1 MARKKKVTGSGLLSS
16 VEEERSGNAITNSN
30 VSSDSN
36 SGRKQKTVS
45 GSDLLSAVE
54 QERQPSRKNEQPTS
68 VGTTSTSKKG
78 VISKTGKSF
87 GDNPT
92 AGGLASKQLGLTKR
106 SGRLGVL
113 ARQTAGGPA
122 SKNDLTYS
130 RTMQDYAREA
140 REYEQA
146 YQEYE
151 DYLSKYSDYY
161 SRESTQKRLDTAR
174 RQLQSANN
182 DSNTDTLRSA
192 INAETS
198 RLASLDAADEQERL
212 LGLDL
217 SKAKERLDA
226 KKRQQGEQ
234 LKRYVKEHGYAGNVS
249 YRDLDSALDDEVQ
262 QLQAEYDQ
270 AYNLQW
276 RRDQGNKYNALR
288 QNADYAGNTGYRPE
302 LARRDTAYATIN
314 GEQQRRQGNSG
325 KGITLIDNEDKY
337 GYLSDDERSTYN
349 YLYNT
354 QGYQAAEDYLDY
366 LSYDLNERRQSAK
379 YKATS
384 NFAGKNA
391 GTGII
396 SSALSVPAN
405 LASGIGAIDIGI
417 QRAANAESGLPVDF
431 NSAWQDPYYYTN
443 TVRSTI
449 SNNLD
454 TKYGTLSD
462 SIPVIGGQ
470 GLGFLY
476 QTGMSMADSAA
487 IAALSYSTGIP
498 EMAGT
503 SLLGGSAAV
512 SSMHDAHNKGLSDGQ
527 ALATGVMAGIA
538 ETLFEEVSLEKLLKP
553 ATLTGGTTATQVKN
567 LLKQTAAQAGVEAS
581 EEFFTTAA
589 NLMTDLLINGD
600 QSDILTTYQN
610 YLNQGMS
617 GAEAGARTFGD
628 ELSGALQD
636 ALAGAISGGVM
647 GGAKMGAAVVANN
660 LNNSDAATGRR
671 VVRSGTVQQVLD
683 MAQQLGTDASLYEQ
697 VSKQIQ
703 EADAAQ
709 AQQSEGATAQPK
721 YNVQTVGQLAN
732 AVQAQPQTE
741 AIQSRLAA
749 LGESEDTAELS
760 EAIYKKA
767 NARKMTRQQEQLLSG
782 SENGQQV
789 VYELTAAIRG
799 EQGSEWAS
807 DAVNASRAVSQ
818 YQRKA
823 TSETNSAIRDAVVNR
838 NVGLAAKSAGQV
850 SVADGEQAATVTGIK
865 RTSKE
870 NGGVSVIV
878 KDESGNVSTVS
889 LNDLTRLPASTSAL
903 IQQALHY
910 PGSAAN
916 VMFASYTD
924 GQTVGEYS
932 RAWAAGWEA
941 GINGLDVPTGYEGFS
956 KAVQMA
962 YETAQ
967 SMKQQEAARKDI
979 ATGRKANA
987 DQEERI
993 ARTSKRAKA
1002 VSAKAIKSG
1011 TVSYDGGTL
1020 TSNGVEYTLPA
1031 VQRHNMTDYQ
1041 KQAASAIERLVKAG
1055 VADSVVFFASD
1066 VNSGT
1071 PLPFNGAYLN
1081 NTLYIDL
1088 NAGKFT
1094 SDDTRQMVMQT
1105 FGHELTHTLESTD
1118 AYADLKRFV
1127 LEHIGEE
1134 KLVEIRQRLED
1145 TGLYSESDFEA
1156 ETVANAC
1163 AEVLFDS
1170 QAVRA
1175 MAKENRTLFERVRDF
1190 VRDLIQNIRDIY
1202 KQENSFRQESIL
1214 MRDVADQLAEFW
1226 DTALIEKVDTK
1237 NKASQESPS
1246 AEFSMRSPVEES
1258 HDLLAL
1264 HNLTEENLR
1273 DVLKLGGFPM
1283 PSIAVVKADQGHSK
1297 YGPISLV
1304 LPKASID
1311 PEADSRNHIYG
1322 ADAYTPTAP
1331 AVEYPVNYDRL
1342 VDIEQ
1347 TLNNLAEGI
1356 ANGIFSNSSLI
1367 RSLGIDDTSDMSAEQ
1382 LAERLAGK
1390 DTVRAAYLADQG
1402 KTLEPIISD
1411 KVWNKYGNDA
1421 LKTLIDQI
1429 GFQRLAEINANLDTG
1444 MQSEEAL
1451 GTDAEKIRSILR
1463 EYYRKSGEGMLQ
1475 RVAKRNGWSQDEI
1488 EEKRQDR
1495 INRSME
1501 NNVSPFTL
1509 EQFARDAWSLYQ
1521 DGGKTKGEIDRMA
1534 THDKLMDETDR
1545 KQVQDWLRG
1554 KLDGLMGEPGIYNG
1568 KERFTPSGNSRS
1580 FSQLH
1585 YAYTAENIVRAMTET
1600 QSQRG
1605 EKVFVPNSTG
1615 LMSTATPEYSSIS
1628 DVKQDSGRLQTVDDQ
1643 EYKELLDEIDD
1654 SIGDVI
1660 TKVRQQ
1666 NKPHSDNSF
1675 EENDIIGSILV
1686 SSAAG
1691 KHTPAAII
1699 RAFAKEG
1706 YTIDKDTARMVQALY
1721 HSAAQM
1727 PTGYFEAKPERV
1739 VQYDE
1744 ALAVV
1749 VPDNMD
1755 SGLMDQIEA
1764 AGMPV
1769 RAYAAGDEQSR
1780 LEAINSVEG
1789 AKFSARDS
1797 EGRDLS
1803 PEQQKYF
1810 SGSVIRDEDGNL
1822 LVMYHG
1828 RVSQFTVFD
1837 RAFSNPEGDMGAGF
1851 YFTNQIEDAENNY
1864 GSRDG
1869 ADLSQKIDLLAEQLY
1884 DNDEYDSYED
1894 AREAAAERYITAEP
1908 NTLQTYLNVTNP
1920 VVLGGVNETQFTYE
1934 ESYDEETDE
1943 YGEPEGLM
1951 ADFMQALQ
1959 DVVADGAF
1967 SEDTVDVTPLIDLA
1981 YEDPTAEE
1989 VIKKTKEEV
1998 ITYLEDEEGRLVS
2011 SEVIRLALEQM
2022 GFDGIIDHTVSYKW
2036 GTDSDRAQPMT
2047 GVDSDTFHC
2056 IVFNS
2061 NQIKLT
2067 DNQSP
2072 TTNPDIR
2079 FSVRDTDDG
2088 KKGALGRNYSYAELI
2103 SHEPVQVVQIQATQA
2118 TDRDAI
2124 VEAGLQNA
2132 LENSSKTDRN
2142 GAPMVYVKDLGKS
2155 VTVGRHALRHGLDR
2169 RIAKQADAVANIG
2182 TILKNSIVVNEAD
2195 PKKANMANSF
2205 ITIGV
2210 AELDNGNR
2218 LYVRCVINQST
2229 GHVEDVTSLYAAYA
2243 KTEAPASTQRM
2254 VKGKPYRM
2262 PSASTINVAELL
2274 EAVKNKFSDS
2284 LSDDVVKQMGVER
2297 KTSEITERLRY
2308 SARDSEGRELSDGQK
2323 KYFADSVVRD
2333 EDGNLLVMYH
2343 GTPKGGF
2350 TQFRNWSYMTAN
2362 RPYAERYA
2370 DHNSKNA
2377 AVYETYVNM
2386 TRPFDTRIPEIREI
2400 WENEFF
2406 DNYSRTPLQ
2415 DTGLPDWTDGYDL
2428 AEFIEENGY
2437 DYDGILLDEGADPGV
2452 NGEIV
2457 ERGISY
2463 VVRSSEQIKRTDNK
2477 NPTSD
2482 PDIRYSSR
2490 IYEQTDDE
2498 ILSDLDTA
2506 SLRTQAE
2513 REAYFRWERRRAQY
2527 QVWQAKVDELRQQYD
2542 AVTDK
2547 NSQEA
2552 KNLASRIEHFMP
2564 QIERAMQQAEE
2575 SRDKSRALQDVLF
2588 RARTDALVK
2597 DARGALGAS
2606 QQKALVALRNEATAL
2621 RRRLAEMQR
2630 QSTVTTAETAQANQA
2645 EIKRMAEQLTSGTS
2659 VSSKDVMYELSNLV
2673 TALMKSGTVGGE
2685 ALSWNE
2691 VYQLANNVADQI
2703 TSGYQLD
2710 FSQIDD
2716 RFDDIIGKTM
2726 TVPKSIRADL
2736 RALGLDVR
2744 AKNAG
2749 LQLKYTDDATS
2760 DLEDFVAHTPGV
2772 ADSSDSLPA
2781 QLDTIVSTIEGYRQT
2796 ALEQIDIAQETE
2808 ALAQAILD
2816 GAMDVAQQH
2825 TQADRELEK
2834 QQKAA
2839 ERAQERVD
2847 ATKQREQAKAAD
2859 RLERQKSR
2867 YEERLEAAKQK
2878 LADTKQ
2884 AMREAATARVQ
2895 EARKKQRARD
2905 MAERAQQNA
2914 DRRERAEASG
2924 LRGRIVRHA
2933 AALSRKLLQ
2942 PSDTQHIPE
2951 QLRTSVAAVLDAID
2965 LTSKK
2970 NIESDADLTK
2980 RTKAFLAAKEAYQAI
2995 LKENNGEIVF
3005 DPSLL
3010 DASGGLLDQLIKMR
3024 NVPIASMNSQQLT
3037 IVWNTLKAIENSIS
3051 TAGKTLSKAKYERI
3065 SDWAERYQA
3074 DTVGRKQKRSIT
3086 KRHYM
3091 IDMETP
3097 LTFFSHFGEAGDA
3110 TYRMLRNAQD
3120 RQQVMTDEITE
3131 AVQKVLGE
3139 KPAKTIADLQR
3150 DVKQFTTEAGETLVL
3165 SADQRMEIY
3174 LLSQREQ
3181 AKEHLLIGGIVQ
3193 PEVRDGRKTIRRGTK
3208 ATHLTAI
3215 DLSKIT
3221 GSLTEQQVKT
3231 AEAMR
3236 DIVTSKL
3243 SAWGNKASETA
3254 YGYKKFRERNYWPI
3268 RTAAE
3273 ETHSDIEQSGKM
3285 DNAQAVRNFGM
3296 TKSTVPHAN
3305 NGVDISGMSATFAR
3319 HAQQMITYA
3328 AWLCPME
3335 DVSRLYNWKYSF
3347 KAEDGTS
3354 QTADTLKGT
3363 LDRVGGSGAADYWQ
3377 NLMADIQS
3385 GIGSSMDSAMGSIP
3399 AKLLGNAKGAAV
3411 GANIRVVL
3419 QQPTAFF
3426 RALAVWNASDL
3437 MRGFSGGGFKSAA
3450 EHSPIAARKASGGF
3464 DISSGRQMSDTLYG
3478 TTSKLQKLNEALS
3491 WGAGK
3496 ADEITWGYLWNC
3508 AVNKVQREGKFTV
3521 GSDEFYAEASRQFTE
3536 MIDAT
3541 QVVDGVLQRSQIMRS
3556 SSAWNKMATSFMGE
3570 PTMSF
3575 NLMMRAVDH
3584 WAYETNSTKKRA
3596 AAKKIVRGGFALLFT
3611 AAVNGVVKSFV
3622 DAWRD
3627 DDKDKSY
3634 WQRFV
3639 AALSGVDGTE
3649 ENAFGKIFNIFF
3661 GGNILSDVNPLQQ
3674 LPYVKDIISILQG
3687 YAVGR
3692 MDMDAVSDLV
3702 SCAQNLLSALNG
3714 DNKRTVAY
3722 TMEQFASQLG
3732 KLAGVSAGNIGRDAW
3747 GIIRS
3752 IVLEKQDYWA
3762 EYQMEQA
3769 IYSLSYDGNK
3779 NQYMNILQRAY
3790 LNDYDTFEEIST
3802 DMIDRGIY
3810 TEEDIN
3816 NVLWN
3821 WLKGSVEAS
3830 DDLDSYNELVQQ
3842 FIETGVVEQETA
3854 ENYIT
3859 KYRLLLENPNF
3870 SGEISTSQAEKFEV
3884 QVKPSGISLDTYY
3897 EFIQF
3902 YATAESDKDSN
3913 GDTID
3918 GRSKKDKVMA
3928 YINSQSLSKSQKDAL
3943 FLCYYKESK
3952 LDDTPWH

>member
-1 MARKKKVTGSGLLSS
+1 MARKRKVTGSSLLSS
-16 VEEERSGNAITNSN
+16 VEEERSGSTIANPN
-30 VSSDSN
+30 VSSNSDS
-36 SGRKQKTVS
+36 SRPDRKKKTVT

-54 QERQPSRKNEQPTS
+54 QERQTSGKSTQPVS
-68 VGTTSTSKKG
+68 VGTTSKSKKG

-87 GDNPT
+87 GDTPT

-106 SGRLGVL
+106 SGRLSVL
-113 ARQTAGGPA
+113 KQQTDGGPT
-122 SKNDLTYS
+122 SKNDLNYS
-130 RTMQDYAREA
+130 RTMQDYARES
-140 REYEQA
+140 RDYEQA

-151 DYLSKYSDYY
+151 DYLSKYTDLFTGKGAQKLLDDAEQELSDQYQRSSVQNAV
-161 SRESTQKRLDTAR
+161 SRYGQYIPEQYQKQVRDYAAGASKD
-174 RQLQSANN
+174 RQSELLGTIDQAS
-182 DSNTDTLRSA
+182 
-192 INAETS
+192 S
-198 RLASLDAADEQERL
+198 RISSLDSAAERERL
-212 LGLDL
+212 LGLNLDL
-217 SKAKERLDA
+217 LKERITV
-226 KKRQQGEQ
+226 KKRQQTEQ
-234 LKRYVKEHGYAGNVS
+234 LRRYTKEHGYAGNITFDELDA
-249 YRDLDSALDDEVQ
+249 DLNAEIK
-262 QLQAEYDQ
+262 QLQAEYDK

-276 RRDQGNKYNALR
+276 RRDQSSKYNALS
-288 QNADYAGNTGYRPE
+288 QNADYADNTGYRPE
-302 LARRDTAYATIN
+302 LARRDTAYAAIN
-314 GEQQRRQGNSG
+314 GDQQHRQGNSG

-337 GYLSDDERSTYN
+337 DYLSEDERSTYN

-384 NFAGKNA
+384 DFAGKNV
-391 GTGII
+391 GSGII

-417 QRAANAESGLPVDF
+417 QRAANAESGRPVDF

-476 QTGMSMADSAA
+476 QTGMSVADSAA
-487 IAALSYSTGIP
+487 IAGLTMATGIP
-498 EMAGT
+498 EVAGT

-553 ATLTGGTTATQVKN
+553 AALTGGTTATQVKN

-600 QSDILTTYQN
+600 QSDIQTTYQS
-610 YLNQGMS
+610 YLNQGMT

-636 ALAGAISGGVM
+636 ALAGAISGGIM
-647 GGAKMGAAVVANN
+647 GGAKMGSAMIANN
-660 LNNSDAATGRR
+660 LSNSDAATGRR

-683 MAQQLGTDASLYEQ
+683 LAQQLGTDASLYEQ

-703 EADAAQ
+703 EADTAQ
-709 AQQSEGATAQPK
+709 AQQPEGSTAQPK
-721 YNVQTVGQLAN
+721 YNTQAIGELAN

-741 AIQSRLAA
+741 AIQSRLTA
-749 LGESEDTAELS
+749 LGESEDTAELAD
-760 EAIYKKA
+760 AIYKKA

-782 SENGQQV
+782 SEIGQQV
-789 VYELTAAIRG
+789 ADELTAAIRG
-799 EQGSEWAS
+799 EQGSGWAN
-807 DAVNASRAVSQ
+807 DAISVSRAVSQ

-823 TSETNSAIRDAVVNR
+823 SSEADSAIRDAVVNR

-850 SVADGEQAATVTGIK
+850 FVENREQAATITGIR
-865 RTSKE
+865 RTYKDD
-870 NGGVSVIV
+870 GGVSVIV
-878 KDESGNVSTVS
+878 KDENGSVSTVS

-910 PGSAAN
+910 PGNAAN

-924 GQTVGEYS
+924 GQTVGDYS
-932 RAWAAGWEA
+932 RAWAAGWDA
-941 GINGLDVPTGYEGFS
+941 GINGADIPSTGYEGFS

-967 SMKQQEAARKDI
+967 SMKQQETARKDI
-979 ATGRKANA
+979 TTGRKENA
-987 DQEERI
+987 DQEERVG
-993 ARTSKRAKA
+993 RTSKRAKA
-1002 VSAKAIKSG
+1002 VSTKTIKSG

-1020 TSNGVEYTLPA
+1020 NSNGVEYTLPA

-1041 KQAASAIERLVKAG
+1041 KEAATAIEQLVKAG

-1066 VNSGT
+1066 VNGGT

-1127 LEHIGEE
+1127 LDHIGEE
-1134 KLVEIRQRLED
+1134 KLAEIRQRLED

-1190 VRDLIQNIRDIY
+1190 VRDLIQKIRNIY

-1214 MRDVADQLAEFW
+1214 MRDVADQLAELW
-1226 DTALIEKVDTK
+1226 DAALIERVDK
-1237 NKASQESPS
+1237 KSEASQESPS
-1246 AEFSMRSPVEES
+1246 AEFSMRSPVEETN
-1258 HDLLAL
+1258 DLLAL

-1304 LPKASID
+1304 LPKSSID

-1331 AVEYPVNYDRL
+1331 AVEYPVNYGRL
-1342 VDIEQ
+1342 LDVER
-1347 TLNNLAEGI
+1347 TLNNLAGGV

-1367 RSLGIDDTSDMSAEQ
+1367 RSLGIDDTSNMSADQ

-1402 KTLEPIISD
+1402 KTLEPIMSD

-1429 GFQRLAEINANLDTG
+1429 GFQRLAEINANLDIG

-1509 EQFARDAWSLYQ
+1509 EQFARDAWSFYQ

-1534 THDKLMDETDR
+1534 THDMLMDETDR

-1686 SSAAG
+1686 SSATG

-1699 RAFAKEG
+1699 RAFSKEG
-1706 YTIDKDTARMVQALY
+1706 YTIDKDTARMIQALY

-1739 VQYDE
+1739 VQYNE

-1755 SGLMDQIEA
+1755 SELMEQVTA

-1769 RAYAAGDEQSR
+1769 RTYAAGDEQSR
-1780 LEAINSVEG
+1780 LDTINSVEG
-1789 AKFSARDS
+1789 AKFSVREEFDS
-1797 EGRDLS
+1797 ELREWIDSTDAGDRMTSHGYFRVGTTSDALKSIGMKDGNIIWRKSKIGYIMEEHPEMTVDVLAQVPEIIEKPIVVLKSKTRSDSIVIFGNLAAANGNSVMAAIDLTPKANGRMEAD
-1803 PEQQKYF
+1803 F
-1810 SGSVIRDEDGNL
+1810 SLISSAYSRADGNL
-1822 LVMYHG
+1822 K
-1828 RVSQFTVFD
+1828 
-1837 RAFSNPEGDMGAGF
+1837 N
-1851 YFTNQIEDAENNY
+1851 
-1864 GSRDG
+1864 
-1869 ADLSQKIDLLAEQLY
+1869 LL
-1884 DNDEYDSYED
+1884 
-1894 AREAAAERYITAEP
+1894 
-1908 NTLQTYLNVTNP
+1908 
-1920 VVLGGVNETQFTYE
+1920 
-1934 ESYDEETDE
+1934 
-1943 YGEPEGLM
+1943 
-1951 ADFMQALQ
+1951 
-1959 DVVADGAF
+1959 
-1967 SEDTVDVTPLIDLA
+1967 
-1981 YEDPTAEE
+1981 
-1989 VIKKTKEEV
+1989 
-1998 ITYLEDEEGRLVS
+1998 
-2011 SEVIRLALEQM
+2011 
-2022 GFDGIIDHTVSYKW
+2022 
-2036 GTDSDRAQPMT
+2036 
-2047 GVDSDTFHC
+2047 
-2056 IVFNS
+2056 
-2061 NQIKLT
+2061 
-2067 DNQSP
+2067 
-2072 TTNPDIR
+2072 
-2079 FSVRDTDDG
+2079 
-2088 KKGALGRNYSYAELI
+2088 
-2103 SHEPVQVVQIQATQA
+2103 
-2118 TDRDAI
+2118 
-2124 VEAGLQNA
+2124 
-2132 LENSSKTDRN
+2132 
-2142 GAPMVYVKDLGKS
+2142 
-2155 VTVGRHALRHGLDR
+2155 
-2169 RIAKQADAVANIG
+2169 
-2182 TILKNSIVVNEAD
+2182 
-2195 PKKANMANSF
+2195 
-2205 ITIGV
+2205 
-2210 AELDNGNR
+2210 
-2218 LYVRCVINQST
+2218 
-2229 GHVEDVTSLYAAYA
+2229 
-2243 KTEAPASTQRM
+2243 
-2254 VKGKPYRM
+2254 
-2262 PSASTINVAELL
+2262 
-2274 EAVKNKFSDS
+2274 
-2284 LSDDVVKQMGVER
+2284 
-2297 KTSEITERLRY
+2297 KTSEYLYLDKNRAASWLMQLRVQFPSGQPAMGSIGRITYENGSVKIDGKRFFDEKTKAEY
-2308 SARDSEGRELSDGQK
+2308 SARDSEGRELSDGQQ

-2350 TQFRNWSYMTAN
+2350 TQFRDWSYMTAN
-2362 RPYAERYA
+2362 RPYAKRYA

-2400 WENEFF
+2400 WENEFYG
-2406 DNYSRTPLQ
+2406 NYSRTPLQ

-2428 AEFIEENGY
+2428 AEFIEDNGY
-2437 DYDGILLDEGADPGV
+2437 DYDGILLDEGADLGT
-2452 NGEIV
+2452 NGEVV

-2463 VVRSSEQIKRTDNK
+2463 VVRASEQIKRTDNL

-2482 PDIRYSSR
+2482 PDIRYSAR
-2490 IYEQTDDE
+2490 VYEQTDDE
-2498 ILSDLDTA
+2498 ILSDLDTS

-2527 QVWQAKVDELRQQYD
+2527 QAWQAKVDELQQQYD
-2542 AVTDK
+2542 AMKDK

-2588 RARTDALVK
+2588 RTRTDALVK

-2606 QQKALVALRNEATAL
+2606 QQKALVELRNEAAAL
-2621 RRRLAEMQR
+2621 RRRLTEIQR

-2645 EIKRMAEQLTSGTS
+2645 DIKRMAEQLTAGTS
-2659 VSSKDVMYELSNLV
+2659 TSSKDIMYELSNLV

-2685 ALSWNE
+2685 TLSWNE

-2716 RFDDIIGKTM
+2716 CFDDIIGKTM

-2760 DLEDFVAHTPGV
+2760 DLEDFVAQTPGV

-2808 ALAQAILD
+2808 ALAQTILD

-2834 QQKAA
+2834 QQKAT
-2839 ERAQERVD
+2839 ERARERVD
-2847 ATKQREQAKAAD
+2847 TTKQREQAKAAN

-2867 YEERLEAAKQK
+2867 YEERLETAKQK

-2924 LRGRIVRHA
+2924 LRGKIVRHA

-2942 PSDTQHIPE
+2942 PSDAQHIPE

-2995 LKENNGEIVF
+2995 LTENNGEIVF

-3010 DASGGLLDQLIKMR
+3010 DTSGGLLDQLIEMR
-3024 NVPIASMNSQQLT
+3024 NVPVASMNSQQLT
-3037 IVWNTLKAIENSIS
+3037 VVWNTLKAIENSIS

-3074 DTVGRKQKRSIT
+3074 DTSSRKQKRSIT

-3120 RQQVMTDEITE
+3120 QQQVMTDEITE
-3131 AVQKVLGE
+3131 AVQKVLGK

-3150 DVKQFTTEAGETLVL
+3150 DVKQFATEAGESLTL

-3193 PEVRDGRKTIRRGTK
+3193 PEVRSGRKTIRRGTK
-3208 ATHLTAI
+3208 TTHLTAV
-3215 DLSKIT
+3215 DLAKIT
-3221 GSLTEQQVKT
+3221 SSLTEQQVKI

-3254 YGYKKFRERNYWPI
+3254 YGYKKFREQNYWPI
-3268 RTAAE
+3268 RTANE
-3273 ETHSDIEQSGKM
+3273 ETHSDIEQAGKNG
-3285 DNAQAVRNFGM
+3285 NAQSVRNYGM

-3328 AWLCPME
+3328 VWLCPME
-3335 DVSRLYNWKYSF
+3335 DVSRLYNWKYYTEISTGS
-3347 KAEDGTS
+3347 KEVADAGEAIK
-3354 QTADTLKGT
+3354 ADTAGAKEPTKKTVTDTMKGV

-3385 GIGSSMDSAMGSIP
+3385 GINGENDSVMGSIP

-3426 RALAVWNASDL
+3426 RALAVWSVPDL
-3437 MRGFSGGGFKSAA
+3437 MRGFSGGGFKAAA

-3464 DISSGRQMSDTLYG
+3464 DISSSKQMSDTLYG
-3478 TTSKLQKLNEALS
+3478 TTSKLKKLNEALS

-3508 AVNKVQREGKFTV
+3508 AVNKVQREGKFAV

-3556 SSAWNKMATSFMGE
+3556 SSSWNKMATSFMGE

-3584 WAYETNSTKKRA
+3584 WAYETDSTKKRA

-3611 AAVNGVVKSFV
+3611 AAVNGVIKSFV

-3649 ENAFGKIFNIFF
+3649 ENAFGKIFSIFF
-3661 GGNILSDVNPLQQ
+3661 GGNILGDVNPLQQ

-3687 YAVGR
+3687 YDVGR

-3722 TMEQFASQLG
+3722 TMEQLASQLG
-3732 KLAGVSAGNIGRDAW
+3732 KLAGVSAGNIGRDVW

-3769 IYSLSYDGNK
+3769 IYSLSYDGNR
-3779 NQYMNILQRAY
+3779 NQFFNILFRAY
-3790 LNDYDTFEEIST
+3790 LNDFDAYSRIEQDMLDSGVFTSKDIRDKMTEYIGEAIADAPKNETLIEKANEGMQDRTLDGEKLPGAILSPVFSDKKDGLDAYGVFQDDTAAYEALVKEYIETGLVS
-3802 DMIDRGIY
+3802 D
-3810 TEEDIN
+3810 EDVN
-3816 NVLWN
+3816 KKLWN
-3821 WLKGSVEAS
+3821 KLS
-3830 DDLDSYNELVQQ
+3830 DDLE
-3842 FIETGVVEQETA
+3842 E
-3854 ENYIT
+3854 
-3859 KYRLLLENPNF
+3859 KYKVGAVSDDEVTEAFKKYKTDDDEKADAYLAKYKVLLDNPDF
-3870 SGEISTSQAEKFEV
+3870 DKDISTTQAAAYTENVEKA
-3884 QVKPSGISLDTYY
+3884 GISLDAYY
-3897 EFIQF
+3897 EFVQF
-3902 YATAESDKDSN
+3902 YSSTKSDKDSS
-3913 GDTID
+3913 GDTIE

-3928 YINSQSLSKSQKDAL
+3928 YINSQSLSGSQKDAL

>member
-1 MARKKKVTGSGLLSS
+1 MSKSLKKRRAEAQGNYKESLYGKSVGSTIEQSDEDRAEEASSLEKRRAAAQANYNQYREIYESGAVTREKA
-16 VEEERSGNAITNSN
+16 VEA
-30 VSSDSN
+30 
-36 SGRKQKTVS
+36 GRK
-45 GSDLLSAVE
+45 
-54 QERQPSRKNEQPTS
+54 RQAQW
-68 VGTTSTSKKG
+68 VQDYSTSKADDQTARFRFKQKG
-78 VISKTGKSF
+78 AAKTSSDTPNYG
-87 GDNPT
+87 T
-92 AGGLASKQLGLTKR
+92 LMSKQLGLTKR
-106 SGRLGVL
+106 GGNLTRLQKQG
-113 ARQTAGGPA
+113 
-122 SKNDLTYS
+122 NLTDYAKEAE
-130 RTMQDYAREA
+130 RYQQDYSD
-140 REYEQA
+140 
-146 YQEYE
+146 YE
-151 DYLSKYSDYY
+151 DYLSKYTDLFTGKGAQKLLDDAEQELSDQYQRSSVQNAV
-161 SRESTQKRLDTAR
+161 SRYGQYIPEQYQKQVRDYAAGASKDRQSELLGTIDQASSRISFLD
-174 RQLQSANN
+174 SA
-182 DSNTDTLRSA
+182 
-192 INAETS
+192 AE
-198 RLASLDAADEQERL
+198 RERL
-212 LGLDL
+212 LGLNLDL
-217 SKAKERLDA
+217 LKERITV
-226 KKRQQGEQ
+226 KKRQQTEQ
-234 LKRYVKEHGYAGNVS
+234 LRRYTKEHGYAGNITFDKLDA
-249 YRDLDSALDDEVQ
+249 DLNAEIE
-262 QLQAEYDQ
+262 QLQAEYDK

-276 RRDQGNKYNALR
+276 RRDQSSKYNALS
-288 QNADYAGNTGYRPE
+288 QNADYADNTGYRPE
-302 LARRDTAYATIN
+302 LARRDTAYAAIN
-314 GEQQRRQGNSG
+314 GDQQHRQGNSG

-337 GYLSDDERSTYN
+337 DYLSEDERSTYN

-366 LSYDLNERRQSAK
+366 LSYDLNERRQRAK

-384 NFAGKNA
+384 DFAGKNVGA
-391 GTGII
+391 GII

-417 QRAANAESGLPVDF
+417 QRAANAESGRPVDF

-487 IAALSYSTGIP
+487 IAGLTMATGIP
-498 EMAGT
+498 EVAGT

-553 ATLTGGTTATQVKN
+553 AALTGGTTATQVKN

-600 QSDILTTYQN
+600 QSDIQTTYQS
-610 YLNQGMS
+610 YLNQGMT

-636 ALAGAISGGVM
+636 ALAGAISGGIM
-647 GGAKMGAAVVANN
+647 GGAKMGSAMIANN
-660 LNNSDAATGRR
+660 LSNSDAATGRR
-671 VVRSGTVQQVLD
+671 VVRSGTVRQVLD
-683 MAQQLGTDASLYEQ
+683 LAQQLGTDASLYEQ

-703 EADAAQ
+703 EADTAQ
-709 AQQSEGATAQPK
+709 TQQPEGSTAQPK
-721 YNVQTVGQLAN
+721 YNTQAIGELAN

-741 AIQSRLAA
+741 AIQGRLAA
-749 LGESEDTAELS
+749 LGESEDTAELAD
-760 EAIYKKA
+760 AIYKKA
-767 NARKMTRQQEQLLSG
+767 NARKMPRHQEQLLSG
-782 SENGQQV
+782 SEIGLQV
-789 VYELTAAIRG
+789 TDELTAAIRG
-799 EQGSEWAS
+799 EQGSEWAN
-807 DAVNASRAVSQ
+807 DAISASRAVSQ

-823 TSETNSAIRDAVVNR
+823 SSEADSAIRDAAVNR
-838 NVGLAAKSAGQV
+838 NVGLIAKSAGQV
-850 SVADGEQAATVTGIK
+850 SAENREQAATITGIR

-870 NGGVSVIV
+870 DGGVAVIV
-878 KDESGNVSTVS
+878 KDENGSVSTVP

-941 GINGLDVPTGYEGFS
+941 GIDGLGVPTGYEGFS

-967 SMKQQEAARKDI
+967 SMKQQEAARRDI
-979 ATGRKANA
+979 TTGRKTNE
-987 DQEERI
+987 DQEERV
-993 ARTSKRAKA
+993 ARTAKRAKA
-1002 VSAKAIKSG
+1002 ISAKAIKSG

-1041 KQAASAIERLVKAG
+1041 KQAASAIEHLVKAG

-1071 PLPFNGAYLN
+1071 SLPFNGAYLN

-1127 LEHIGEE
+1127 LDHIGEE
-1134 KLVEIRQRLED
+1134 KLAEIRKRLED

-1190 VRDLIQNIRDIY
+1190 VRDLIQKIRNIY

-1214 MRDVADQLAEFW
+1214 MRDVADQLAELW
-1226 DTALIEKVDTK
+1226 DAALIERVDK
-1237 NKASQESPS
+1237 KSEASQESPS
-1246 AEFSMRSPVEES
+1246 AEFSMRSPVEETN
-1258 HDLLAL
+1258 DLLAL

-1304 LPKASID
+1304 LPRASID
-1311 PEADSRNHIYG
+1311 PETDARNHIFG

-1331 AVEYPVNYDRL
+1331 EVEYPVNYDRL
-1342 VDIEQ
+1342 LEVER
-1347 TLNNLAEGI
+1347 TLNNLSKNV
-1356 ANGIFSNSSLI
+1356 ANGIFANSSLI
-1367 RSLGIDDTSDMSAEQ
+1367 RSLGIDDSSSMSVDQ
-1382 LAERLAGK
+1382 LAEKLAGR
-1390 DTVRAAYLADQG
+1390 DTVQAAYLADHG
-1402 KTLEPIISD
+1402 KTVAPVLSD
-1411 KVWNKYGNDA
+1411 KVWNKYGND
-1421 LKTLIDQI
+1421 LLQTLVDQI
-1429 GFQRLAEINANLDTG
+1429 GEQRLAEINANFALG
-1444 MQSEEAL
+1444 MQASESL
-1451 GTDAEKIRSILR
+1451 GPDAETIRDQLR
-1463 EYYRKSGEGMLQ
+1463 EYYRKAGEASLQ

-1488 EEKRQDR
+1488 EAKRQSRIDR
-1495 INRSME
+1495 NME
-1501 NNVSPFTL
+1501 NNVSMFTL
-1509 EQFARDAWSLYQ
+1509 EQIARDAWDMYL
-1521 DGGKTKGEIDRMA
+1521 DKGKTKGEVDRMA
-1534 THDKLMDETDR
+1534 TLDALRE
-1545 KQVQDWLRG
+1545 QVNHSDVKEWLQG
-1554 KLDGLMGEPGIYNG
+1554 KLSGLLGEPGIYNG

-1686 SSAAG
+1686 SSATG
-1691 KHTPAAII
+1691 KHTPTAII
-1699 RAFAKEG
+1699 RAFSREG
-1706 YTIDKDTARMVQALY
+1706 YTIDKDTARMIQALY

-1749 VPDNMD
+1749 VPDSMD
-1755 SGLMDQIEA
+1755 SGLMEQVTA
-1764 AGMPV
+1764 AGIPV
-1769 RAYAAGDEQSR
+1769 RTYAAGDEQSR
-1780 LEAINSVEG
+1780 LDVINSVEG
-1789 AKFSARDS
+1789 AKFSYREDAVHKDEIETGIRIAAQMEAVASVSAYTGSLKASDVVKAVGDFFDS
-1797 EGRDLS
+1797 VGGMIENPQLGDVTLSRRGIKSDLAHGTGRNKVASFFAIPVILEKGHVVDYQINWKNRNYDTAVVAA
-1803 PEQQKYF
+1803 PIQI
-1810 SGSVIRDEDGNL
+1810 GSVEYMAGVILRRDGN
-1822 LVMYHG
+1822 
-1828 RVSQFTVFD
+1828 
-1837 RAFSNPEGDMGAGF
+1837 
-1851 YFTNQIEDAENNY
+1851 
-1864 GSRDG
+1864 
-1869 ADLSQKIDLLAEQLY
+1869 
-1884 DNDEYDSYED
+1884 
-1894 AREAAAERYITAEP
+1894 
-1908 NTLQTYLNVTNP
+1908 
-1920 VVLGGVNETQFTYE
+1920 
-1934 ESYDEETDE
+1934 
-1943 YGEPEGLM
+1943 
-1951 ADFMQALQ
+1951 
-1959 DVVADGAF
+1959 
-1967 SEDTVDVTPLIDLA
+1967 
-1981 YEDPTAEE
+1981 
-1989 VIKKTKEEV
+1989 
-1998 ITYLEDEEGRLVS
+1998 
-2011 SEVIRLALEQM
+2011 
-2022 GFDGIIDHTVSYKW
+2022 
-2036 GTDSDRAQPMT
+2036 
-2047 GVDSDTFHC
+2047 
-2056 IVFNS
+2056 
-2061 NQIKLT
+2061 
-2067 DNQSP
+2067 
-2072 TTNPDIR
+2072 
-2079 FSVRDTDDG
+2079 
-2088 KKGALGRNYSYAELI
+2088 
-2103 SHEPVQVVQIQATQA
+2103 
-2118 TDRDAI
+2118 
-2124 VEAGLQNA
+2124 
-2132 LENSSKTDRN
+2132 
-2142 GAPMVYVKDLGKS
+2142 
-2155 VTVGRHALRHGLDR
+2155 
-2169 RIAKQADAVANIG
+2169 
-2182 TILKNSIVVNEAD
+2182 
-2195 PKKANMANSF
+2195 
-2205 ITIGV
+2205 
-2210 AELDNGNR
+2210 
-2218 LYVRCVINQST
+2218 
-2229 GHVEDVTSLYAAYA
+2229 
-2243 KTEAPASTQRM
+2243 
-2254 VKGKPYRM
+2254 
-2262 PSASTINVAELL
+2262 
-2274 EAVKNKFSDS
+2274 KNKFYVHE
-2284 LSDDVVKQMGVER
+2284 VVTVEQ
-2297 KTSEITERLRY
+2297 
-2308 SARDSEGRELSDGQK
+2308 EG
-2323 KYFADSVVRD
+2323 A
-2333 EDGNLLVMYH
+2333 
-2343 GTPKGGF
+2343 TPF
-2350 TQFRNWSYMTAN
+2350 NQ
-2362 RPYAERYA
+2362 
-2370 DHNSKNA
+2370 
-2377 AVYETYVNM
+2377 
-2386 TRPFDTRIPEIREI
+2386 
-2400 WENEFF
+2400 
-2406 DNYSRTPLQ
+2406 
-2415 DTGLPDWTDGYDL
+2415 GLPTFRPEGNPSGDTPSV
-2428 AEFIEENGY
+2428 NR
-2437 DYDGILLDEGADPGV
+2437 ILHRVLEV
-2452 NGEIV
+2452 K
-2457 ERGISY
+2457 
-2463 VVRSSEQIKRTDNK
+2463 EQIKRTDNQ

-2482 PDIRYSSR
+2482 PDIRYSAR
-2490 IYEQTDDE
+2490 VYEQTDDE
-2498 ILSDLDTA
+2498 ILSDLDTS

-2527 QVWQAKVDELRQQYD
+2527 QAWQAKVDELQQQYD
-2542 AVTDK
+2542 AVKDK

-2588 RARTDALVK
+2588 RTRTDALVK

-2606 QQKALVALRNEATAL
+2606 QQKALVELRNEATSL

-2645 EIKRMAEQLTSGTS
+2645 EIKRMAEQLTAGTS
-2659 VSSKDVMYELSNLV
+2659 TSSKDIMYDLSNLV

-2685 ALSWNE
+2685 TLSWNE

-2716 RFDDIIGKTM
+2716 RFDGIIGKTM

-2744 AKNAG
+2744 AKSAG
-2749 LQLKYTDDATS
+2749 LRLKYTDDATS
-2760 DLEDFVAHTPGV
+2760 DLEDFVAQTPGV
-2772 ADSSDSLPA
+2772 ADSTDSLPA
-2781 QLDTIVSTIEGYRQT
+2781 QLDTIVSTIEGYQHT
-2796 ALEQIDIAQETE
+2796 ALEQIDVAQETE

-2825 TQADRELEK
+2825 TQADRELET
-2834 QQKAA
+2834 QQKTA
-2839 ERAQERVD
+2839 ERARKRVE
-2847 ATKQREQAKAAD
+2847 ATRQREQERAAD

-2867 YEERLEAAKQK
+2867 YEERLEDAKQK
-2878 LADTKQ
+2878 LTETKN
-2884 AMREAATARVQ
+2884 AMRESATARVQ

-2924 LRGRIVRHA
+2924 LRGKIVRHA
-2933 AALSRKLLQ
+2933 AALSHKLLQ

-2970 NIESDADLTK
+2970 NIESDADLTQ

-3010 DASGGLLDQLIKMR
+3010 DESGGLLDQLVKMR
-3024 NVPIASMNSQQLT
+3024 NVPVASMNSQQLT
-3037 IVWNTLKAIENSIS
+3037 VVWNTLKAIENSIS

-3074 DTVGRKQKRSIT
+3074 DTSSRKQKRSIT

-3120 RQQVMTDEITE
+3120 QQQVMTDEITE
-3131 AVQKVLGE
+3131 AVQKVLGK

-3150 DVKQFTTEAGETLVL
+3150 DVKQFATEAGESLTL

-3193 PEVRDGRKTIRRGTK
+3193 PEVRAGRKTIRRGTK
-3208 ATHLTAI
+3208 TTHLTAV
-3215 DLSKIT
+3215 DLAKIT
-3221 GSLTEQQVKT
+3221 SSLTEQQVKI

-3273 ETHSDIEQSGKM
+3273 ETRSDIEQSGKM

-3305 NGVDISGMSATFAR
+3305 NGVDITGMSATFAR

-3328 AWLCPME
+3328 SWLCPME

-3464 DISSGRQMSDTLYG
+3464 DISSSKQMSDTLYG
-3478 TTSKLQKLNEALS
+3478 TTSKLEKLNEALS

-3521 GSDEFYAEASRQFTE
+3521 ESDEFYAEASRQFTE

-3584 WAYETNSTKKRA
+3584 WAYETDFTRKRA

-3611 AAVNGVVKSFV
+3611 AAVNGVIKSFV

-3649 ENAFGKIFNIFF
+3649 ENAFGKIFSIFF
-3661 GGNILSDVNPLQQ
+3661 GGNILGDVNPLQQ

-3687 YAVGR
+3687 YDVGR

-3722 TMEQFASQLG
+3722 TMEQLASQLG
-3732 KLAGVSAGNIGRDAW
+3732 KLAGVSAGNIGRDVW

-3769 IYSLSYDGNK
+3769 IYSLSYDGNR
-3779 NQYMNILQRAY
+3779 NQFFNILFRAY
-3790 LNDYDTFEEIST
+3790 LNDFDAYSRIEQDMLDSGVFTSKDIRDKMTEYIGEAIADAPKDETLIEKANEGMQDRTLDGEKLPGAILSPVFSDKKGGLDAYGVFQDDTAAYEALVKEYIETGLVS
-3802 DMIDRGIY
+3802 
-3810 TEEDIN
+3810 EEDVN
-3816 NVLWN
+3816 KKLWN
-3821 WLKGSVEAS
+3821 KLS
-3830 DDLDSYNELVQQ
+3830 DDLE
-3842 FIETGVVEQETA
+3842 E
-3854 ENYIT
+3854 
-3859 KYRLLLENPNF
+3859 KYKVGAVSDDEVTEAFKKYKTDDDEKADAYVAKYKVLLDNPDF
-3870 SGEISTSQAEKFEV
+3870 DKDISTTQAAAYTENVEKA
-3884 QVKPSGISLDTYY
+3884 GISLDAYY
-3897 EFIQF
+3897 EFVQF
-3902 YATAESDKDSN
+3902 YSSSKSDKDSS
-3913 GDTID
+3913 GDTIE

-3928 YINSQSLSKSQKDAL
+3928 WINSQSLSSSQKDTL
-3943 FLCYYKESK
+3943 YLVYYKEST
-3952 LDDTPWH
+3952 LSDAPWH

>member
-1 MARKKKVTGSGLLSS
+1 MARKRKITGSSLLSS
-16 VEEERSGNAITNSN
+16 VEEERSGSTIANPN
-30 VSSDSN
+30 VSSNSD
-36 SGRKQKTVS
+36 SGRPDRKKNTVT

-54 QERQPSRKNEQPTS
+54 QERQTSGKSTQPVS
-68 VGTTSTSKKG
+68 VGTTSKSKKG

-87 GDNPT
+87 GDTPT

-106 SGRLGVL
+106 SGRLSVL
-113 ARQTAGGPA
+113 KQQTDGGPT
-122 SKNDLTYS
+122 SKNDLNYS
-130 RTMQDYAREA
+130 RTMQDYARES
-140 REYEQA
+140 RDYEQA

-161 SRESTQKRLDTAR
+161 SRDSTQKRLDTAKK
-174 RQLQSANN
+174 QLQSAK
-182 DSNTDTLRSA
+182 TDRDADALRGTIST
-192 INAETS
+192 ETS
-198 RLASLDAADEQERL
+198 RLASLNAADEQERL

-217 SKAKERLDA
+217 SRAKERLDA

-249 YRDLDSALDDEVQ
+249 YRDLDAALDDEVQ
-262 QLQAEYDQ
+262 QLQAEYDK

-276 RRDQGNKYNALR
+276 RRDQSSKYNALS
-288 QNADYAGNTGYRPE
+288 QNADYADNTGYRPE
-302 LARRDTAYATIN
+302 LARRDTAYAAIN
-314 GEQQRRQGNSG
+314 GDQQHRQGNSG

-337 GYLSDDERSTYN
+337 DYLSEDERSTYN

-384 NFAGKNA
+384 DFAGKNA

-417 QRAANAESGLPVDF
+417 QRAANAESGRPVDF

-487 IAALSYSTGIP
+487 IAGLTMATGIP
-498 EMAGT
+498 EVAGT

-553 ATLTGGTTATQVKN
+553 AALTGGTTATQVKN

-600 QSDILTTYQN
+600 QSDIQTTYQS
-610 YLNQGMS
+610 YLNQGMT

-636 ALAGAISGGVM
+636 ALAGAISGGIM
-647 GGAKMGAAVVANN
+647 GGAKMGSAMIANN
-660 LNNSDAATGRR
+660 LSNSDAATGRR

-683 MAQQLGTDASLYEQ
+683 LAQQLGTDASLYEQ

-703 EADAAQ
+703 EADTAQ
-709 AQQSEGATAQPK
+709 AQQPEGSTAQPK
-721 YNVQTVGQLAN
+721 YNTQAIGELAN

-741 AIQSRLAA
+741 AIQSRLTA
-749 LGESEDTAELS
+749 LGESEDTAELAD
-760 EAIYKKA
+760 AIYKKA

-782 SENGQQV
+782 SEIGLQV
-789 VYELTAAIRG
+789 TDELTAAIRG
-799 EQGSEWAS
+799 EQGSEWAN
-807 DAVNASRAVSQ
+807 DAISASRAVSQ

-823 TSETNSAIRDAVVNR
+823 SSEADSAIRDAAVNR
-838 NVGLAAKSAGQV
+838 NVGLIAKSAGQV
-850 SVADGEQAATVTGIK
+850 SAENREQAATITGIR

-870 NGGVSVIV
+870 DGGVAVIV
-878 KDESGNVSTVS
+878 KDENGSVSTVP

-941 GINGLDVPTGYEGFS
+941 GIDGLGVPTGYEGFS

-979 ATGRKANA
+979 TTGRKTNK
-987 DQEERI
+987 DQEERV
-993 ARTSKRAKA
+993 ARTAKRAKA
-1002 VSAKAIKSG
+1002 ISAKAIKSG

-1041 KQAASAIERLVKAG
+1041 KQAASAIEHLVKAG

-1071 PLPFNGAYLN
+1071 SLPFNGAYLN

-1127 LEHIGEE
+1127 LDHIGEE
-1134 KLVEIRQRLED
+1134 KLAEIRKRLED

-1190 VRDLIQNIRDIY
+1190 VRDLIQKIRNIY

-1214 MRDVADQLAEFW
+1214 MRDVADQLAELW
-1226 DTALIEKVDTK
+1226 DAALIERVDK
-1237 NKASQESPS
+1237 KSEASQESPS
-1246 AEFSMRSPVEES
+1246 AEFSMRSPVEETN
-1258 HDLLAL
+1258 DLLAL

-1304 LPKASID
+1304 LPKSSID

-1331 AVEYPVNYDRL
+1331 AVEYPVNYGRL
-1342 VDIEQ
+1342 LDVER
-1347 TLNNLAEGI
+1347 TLNNLAGGV

-1367 RSLGIDDTSDMSAEQ
+1367 RSLGIDDTSNMSADQ

-1402 KTLEPIISD
+1402 KTLEPIMSD

-1429 GFQRLAEINANLDTG
+1429 GFQRLAEINANLDIG

-1509 EQFARDAWSLYQ
+1509 EQFARDAWSFYQ

-1534 THDKLMDETDR
+1534 THDMLMDETDR

-1660 TKVRQQ
+1660 TKIRQQ

-1686 SSAAG
+1686 SSATG

-1699 RAFAKEG
+1699 RAFSKEG
-1706 YTIDKDTARMVQALY
+1706 YTIDKDTARMIQALY

-1739 VQYDE
+1739 VQYNE

-1755 SGLMDQIEA
+1755 SELMEQVTA

-1769 RAYAAGDEQSR
+1769 RTYAAGDEQSR
-1780 LEAINSVEG
+1780 LDTINSVEG
-1789 AKFSARDS
+1789 AKFSVREEFDS
-1797 EGRDLS
+1797 ELREWIDSTDAGDRMTSHGYFRVGTTSDALKSIGMKDGNIIWRKSKIGYIMEEHPEMTVDVLAQVPEIIEKPIVVLKSKTRSDSIVIFGNLAAANGNSVMAAIDLTPKANGRMEAD
-1803 PEQQKYF
+1803 F
-1810 SGSVIRDEDGNL
+1810 SLISSAYSRADGNL
-1822 LVMYHG
+1822 K
-1828 RVSQFTVFD
+1828 
-1837 RAFSNPEGDMGAGF
+1837 N
-1851 YFTNQIEDAENNY
+1851 
-1864 GSRDG
+1864 
-1869 ADLSQKIDLLAEQLY
+1869 LL
-1884 DNDEYDSYED
+1884 
-1894 AREAAAERYITAEP
+1894 
-1908 NTLQTYLNVTNP
+1908 
-1920 VVLGGVNETQFTYE
+1920 
-1934 ESYDEETDE
+1934 
-1943 YGEPEGLM
+1943 
-1951 ADFMQALQ
+1951 
-1959 DVVADGAF
+1959 
-1967 SEDTVDVTPLIDLA
+1967 
-1981 YEDPTAEE
+1981 
-1989 VIKKTKEEV
+1989 
-1998 ITYLEDEEGRLVS
+1998 
-2011 SEVIRLALEQM
+2011 
-2022 GFDGIIDHTVSYKW
+2022 
-2036 GTDSDRAQPMT
+2036 
-2047 GVDSDTFHC
+2047 
-2056 IVFNS
+2056 
-2061 NQIKLT
+2061 
-2067 DNQSP
+2067 
-2072 TTNPDIR
+2072 
-2079 FSVRDTDDG
+2079 
-2088 KKGALGRNYSYAELI
+2088 
-2103 SHEPVQVVQIQATQA
+2103 
-2118 TDRDAI
+2118 
-2124 VEAGLQNA
+2124 
-2132 LENSSKTDRN
+2132 
-2142 GAPMVYVKDLGKS
+2142 
-2155 VTVGRHALRHGLDR
+2155 
-2169 RIAKQADAVANIG
+2169 
-2182 TILKNSIVVNEAD
+2182 
-2195 PKKANMANSF
+2195 
-2205 ITIGV
+2205 
-2210 AELDNGNR
+2210 
-2218 LYVRCVINQST
+2218 
-2229 GHVEDVTSLYAAYA
+2229 
-2243 KTEAPASTQRM
+2243 
-2254 VKGKPYRM
+2254 
-2262 PSASTINVAELL
+2262 
-2274 EAVKNKFSDS
+2274 
-2284 LSDDVVKQMGVER
+2284 
-2297 KTSEITERLRY
+2297 KTSEYLYLDKNRAASWLMQLRVQFPSGQPAMGSIGRITYENGSVKIDGKRFFDEKTKAEY
-2308 SARDSEGRELSDGQK
+2308 SARDSEGRELSDGQQ

-2350 TQFRNWSYMTAN
+2350 TQFRDWSYMTAN
-2362 RPYAERYA
+2362 RPYAKRYA

-2400 WENEFF
+2400 WENEFYG
-2406 DNYSRTPLQ
+2406 NYSRTPLQ

-2428 AEFIEENGY
+2428 AEFIEDNGY
-2437 DYDGILLDEGADPGV
+2437 DYDGILLDEGADLGT
-2452 NGEIV
+2452 NGEVV

-2463 VVRSSEQIKRTDNK
+2463 VVRASEQIKRTDNL

-2482 PDIRYSSR
+2482 PDIRYSAR
-2490 IYEQTDDE
+2490 VYEQTDDE
-2498 ILSDLDTA
+2498 ILSDLDTS

-2527 QVWQAKVDELRQQYD
+2527 QAWQAKVDELQQQYD
-2542 AVTDK
+2542 AMKDK

-2588 RARTDALVK
+2588 RTRTDALVK

-2606 QQKALVALRNEATAL
+2606 QQKALVELRNEAAAL
-2621 RRRLAEMQR
+2621 RRRLTEIQR

-2645 EIKRMAEQLTSGTS
+2645 EIKRMAEQLTAGTS
-2659 VSSKDVMYELSNLV
+2659 TSSKDIMYELSNLV

-2685 ALSWNE
+2685 TLSWNE

-2760 DLEDFVAHTPGV
+2760 DLEDFVAQTPGV

-2808 ALAQAILD
+2808 ALAQTILD

-2834 QQKAA
+2834 QQKAT
-2839 ERAQERVD
+2839 ERARERVD
-2847 ATKQREQAKAAD
+2847 TTKQREQAKAAN

-2867 YEERLEAAKQK
+2867 YEERLETAKQK

-2914 DRRERAEASG
+2914 DLRERAEASG
-2924 LRGRIVRHA
+2924 LRGKIVRHA
-2933 AALSRKLLQ
+2933 AALSRRLLQ
-2942 PSDTQHIPE
+2942 PSDAQHIPE

-3010 DASGGLLDQLIKMR
+3010 DTSGGLLDQLIEMR
-3024 NVPIASMNSQQLT
+3024 NVPVASMNSQQLT
-3037 IVWNTLKAIENSIS
+3037 VVWNTLKAIENSIS

-3074 DTVGRKQKRSIT
+3074 DTSSRKQKRSIT

-3120 RQQVMTDEITE
+3120 QQQVMTDEITE
-3131 AVQKVLGE
+3131 AVQKVLGK

-3150 DVKQFTTEAGETLVL
+3150 DVKQFATEAGESLTL

-3193 PEVRDGRKTIRRGTK
+3193 PEVRAGRKTIRRGTK
-3208 ATHLTAI
+3208 TTHLTAV
-3215 DLSKIT
+3215 DLAKIT
-3221 GSLTEQQVKT
+3221 SSLTEQQVKI

-3254 YGYKKFRERNYWPI
+3254 YGYKKFREQNYWPI
-3268 RTAAE
+3268 RTANE
-3273 ETHSDIEQSGKM
+3273 ETHSDIEQAGKNG
-3285 DNAQAVRNFGM
+3285 NAQSVRNYGM

-3328 AWLCPME
+3328 VWLCPME
-3335 DVSRLYNWKYSF
+3335 DVSRLYNWKYYTEISTGS
-3347 KAEDGTS
+3347 KEVADAGEAIK
-3354 QTADTLKGT
+3354 ADTAGAKEPTKKTVTDTMKGV

-3385 GIGSSMDSAMGSIP
+3385 GINGENDSVMGSIP

-3426 RALAVWNASDL
+3426 RALAVWSVPDL
-3437 MRGFSGGGFKSAA
+3437 MRGFSGGGFKAAA

-3464 DISSGRQMSDTLYG
+3464 DISSSKQMSDTLYG
-3478 TTSKLQKLNEALS
+3478 TTSKLKKLNEALS

-3508 AVNKVQREGKFTV
+3508 AVNKVQREGKFAV

-3541 QVVDGVLQRSQIMRS
+3541 QVVDGVLQRSQVMRS
-3556 SSAWNKMATSFMGE
+3556 SNAWNKMATAFMGE

-3575 NLMMRAVDH
+3575 NVMMRAVDQFL
-3584 WAYETNSTKKRA
+3584 YESDGAKRGKA
-3596 AAKKIVRGGFALLFT
+3596 VGKILRGASALLVT
-3611 AAVNGVVKSFV
+3611 AAVNGVMKSLI
-3622 DAWRD
+3622 DAVRD
-3627 DDKDKSY
+3627 DDKDKDF
-3634 WQRFV
+3634 WDRFI
-3639 AALSGVDGTE
+3639 AAFSGVDGTE
-3649 ENAFGKIFNIFF
+3649 ANAFQRMFNIMFS
-3661 GGNILSDVNPLQQ
+3661 GNMIGDVNPLMQ
-3674 LPYVKDIISILQG
+3674 LPYVKDVISVMQG
-3687 YAVGR
+3687 YDVGR
-3692 MDMDAVSDLV
+3692 MDMDAVSELVDCGKNVMNALQGDSNKTLAYTLEKLAAKIADLSGISV
-3702 SCAQNLLSALNG
+3702 NNITRDMWSLL
-3714 DNKRTVAY
+3714 RTV
-3722 TMEQFASQLG
+3722 
-3732 KLAGVSAGNIGRDAW
+3732 VSGQGNYY
-3747 GIIRS
+3747 
-3752 IVLEKQDYWA
+3752 V
-3762 EYQMEQA
+3762 EYQMEKA
-3769 IYSLSYDGNK
+3769 IYDLSSDKNK
-3779 NQYMNILQRAY
+3779 SRYMEILMRAY
-3790 LNDYDTFEEIST
+3790 LNDSDAYSAIERDILDS
-3802 DMIDRGIY
+3802 GVY
-3810 TEEDIN
+3810 TSEDIGDYMMN
-3816 NVLWN
+3816 YWKDGV
-3821 WLKGSVEAS
+3821 KAAS
-3830 DDLDSYNELVQQ
+3830 DDLDLEEQDRLKEQM
-3842 FIETGVVEQETA
+3842 IESGFMSEDDA
-3854 ENYIT
+3854 DGYLT
-3859 KYRLLLENPNF
+3859 KYRLLLENPDF
-3870 SGEISTSQAEKFEV
+3870 DGDITTQQAEKYYDIAE
-3884 QVKPSGISLDTYY
+3884 PAGIDLSV
-3897 EFIQF
+3897 F
-3902 YATAESDKDSN
+3902 YALTQQYSAAENEKDAE
-3913 GDTID
+3913 GKDIEGKT
-3918 GRSKKDKVMA
+3918 KKDKVMA
-3928 YINSQSLSKSQKDAL
+3928 WINSQSLSSSQKDTL
-3943 FLCYYKESK
+3943 YLVYYKEST
-3952 LDDTPWH
+3952 LSDAPWH

>member
-1 MARKKKVTGSGLLSS
+1 MARKRKVTGSGLLSS
-16 VEEERSGNAITNSN
+16 VEEERSGGTIANSN
-30 VSSDSN
+30 VSSNSD
-36 SGRKQKTVS
+36 SGRSDRKKTVT

-54 QERQPSRKNEQPTS
+54 QERLTSGKSTQPVS
-68 VGTTSTSKKG
+68 VGATSKSKKG

-87 GDNPT
+87 GDTPT

-106 SGRLGVL
+106 SGRLSVL
-113 ARQTAGGPA
+113 KQQTDGGPT
-122 SKNDLTYS
+122 SKNDLNYS
-130 RTMQDYAREA
+130 RTMQDYARES

-146 YQEYE
+146 YQDYE
-151 DYLSKYSDYY
+151 DYLSKYSDHY
-161 SRESTQKRLDTAR
+161 SREATQKRLKSATEKREQAKADTTSESESVWDAY
-174 RQLQSANN
+174 LKATGGISYGASKGALTSTLKK
-182 DSNTDTLRSA
+182 SNQPAVRELEQTIT
-192 INAETS
+192 AEQS
-198 RLASLDAADEQERL
+198 RLSALDAADEQERL

-276 RRDQGNKYNALR
+276 RRDQSSKYNALS
-288 QNADYAGNTGYRPE
+288 QNADYADNTGYRPE
-302 LARRDTAYATIN
+302 LARRDTAYAAIN
-314 GEQQRRQGNSG
+314 GDQQHRQGNSG

-337 GYLSDDERSTYN
+337 DYLSEDERSTYN

-384 NFAGKNA
+384 DFAGKNV

-417 QRAANAESGLPVDF
+417 QRAANAESGRPVDF

-538 ETLFEEVSLEKLLKP
+538 ETLFEGVSLEKLLKP
-553 ATLTGGTTATQVKN
+553 AALTGGTTATQVKN

-589 NLMTDLLINGD
+589 NIMTDLLINGD
-600 QSDILTTYQN
+600 QSDILTTYQS
-610 YLNQGMS
+610 YLDQGMT

-636 ALAGAISGGVM
+636 ALAGAISGSVM
-647 GGAKMGAAVVANN
+647 GGAKMGTAMIANN
-660 LNNSDAATGRR
+660 LSNSDAATGRR
-671 VVRSGTVQQVLD
+671 VVQSGTVQQVLD
-683 MAQQLGTDASLYEQ
+683 LAQQLGTDASLYEQ

-703 EADAAQ
+703 EADAEQ
-709 AQQSEGATAQPK
+709 AQQSVGDAAQPK

-732 AVQAQPQTE
+732 AVQAQPQGE
-741 AIQSRLAA
+741 AIQSRLIA
-749 LGESEDTAELS
+749 LGESEDTAELAD
-760 EAIYKKA
+760 AIYKKA

-782 SENGQQV
+782 SEIGQQV
-789 VYELTAAIRG
+789 ADELTAAIRG
-799 EQGSEWAS
+799 EQGSGWAN
-807 DAVNASRAVSQ
+807 DAVNASRSISQ

-823 TSETNSAIRDAVVNR
+823 SSEADSAIRDAVVNR
-838 NVGLAAKSAGQV
+838 HVGLVAKSAGQV
-850 SVADGEQAATVTGIK
+850 SVENGEQAATITGIR

-870 NGGVSVIV
+870 DGGVSVIV
-878 KDESGNVSTVS
+878 KDENGSVSTVS

-910 PGSAAN
+910 PGNAAN

-924 GQTVGEYS
+924 GQTVGDYS
-932 RAWAAGWEA
+932 RAWAAGWDA
-941 GINGLDVPTGYEGFS
+941 GINGADIPSTGYEGFS

-967 SMKQQEAARKDI
+967 SMKQQEAARKDVT
-979 ATGRKANA
+979 TGRKAYEN
-987 DQEERI
+987 QTERT
-993 ARTSKRAKA
+993 ARTADRAKA
-1002 VSAKAIKSG
+1002 VSAKEIKSG

-1031 VQRHNMTDYQ
+1031 VQRHSMTDYQ
-1041 KQAASAIERLVKAG
+1041 KQAASAIEQLVKAG

-1071 PLPFNGAYLN
+1071 SLPFNGAYLN

-1094 SDDTRQMVMQT
+1094 SDDTRQIVMQT

-1127 LEHIGEE
+1127 LDHIGEE
-1134 KLVEIRQRLED
+1134 KLAEIRQRLED
-1145 TGLYSESDFEA
+1145 TGLYSESDFEV

-1190 VRDLIQNIRDIY
+1190 ARNLIQKIRDVY

-1214 MRDVADQLAEFW
+1214 MRDVADQLAELW
-1226 DTALIEKVDTK
+1226 DAALIEKVSGNSENREQNT
-1237 NKASQESPS
+1237 
-1246 AEFSMRSPVEES
+1246 EFSMRDPVEETK
-1258 HDLLAL
+1258 DLLAL

-1283 PSIAVVKADQGHSK
+1283 PSIAVVKAEQGHSK

-1342 VDIEQ
+1342 LDVER
-1347 TLNNLAEGI
+1347 TLNNLAGGV

-1367 RSLGIDDTSDMSAEQ
+1367 RSLGIDDTSDMSTEQ

-1390 DTVRAAYLADQG
+1390 DTVLAAYLADHG
-1402 KTLEPIISD
+1402 KTVAPILSD
-1411 KVWNKYGNDA
+1411 KVWNKYGND
-1421 LKTLIDQI
+1421 LLQTLVDQI
-1429 GFQRLAEINANLDTG
+1429 GEQRLAEINANFALG
-1444 MQSEEAL
+1444 MQASESL
-1451 GTDAEKIRSILR
+1451 GPDAETIRDQLR
-1463 EYYRKSGEGMLQ
+1463 EYYRKAGEASLR

-1488 EEKRQDR
+1488 EAKRQSR
-1495 INRSME
+1495 IDRSME
-1501 NNVSPFTL
+1501 NNVSMFTL
-1509 EQFARDAWSLYQ
+1509 EQIARDAWNMYL
-1521 DGGKTKGEIDRMA
+1521 DKGKTKGEVDRMA
-1534 THDKLMDETDR
+1534 TLNALRE
-1545 KQVQDWLRG
+1545 QVNHSDVKEWLQG
-1554 KLDGLMGEPGIYNG
+1554 KLSGLLGEPGIYNG

-1691 KHTPAAII
+1691 KHAPSAII

-1706 YTIDKDTARMVQALY
+1706 YTIDKETARMVQALY

-1739 VQYDE
+1739 VQYNE
-1744 ALAVV
+1744 ALAIV

-1755 SGLMDQIEA
+1755 SELMEQVTA

-1769 RAYAAGDEQSR
+1769 RTYAAGDEQSR
-1780 LEAINSVEG
+1780 LDTINSVEG
-1789 AKFSARDS
+1789 AKFSVREEFDS
-1797 EGRDLS
+1797 ELREWIDSTDAGDRMTSHGYFRVGTTSDALKSIGMKDGNIIWRKSKIGYIMAEHPEMTVDVLAQVPEIIEKPIVVLKSKTRSDSIVIFGNLAAANGNPVMAAIDLTPKANGRMEAD
-1803 PEQQKYF
+1803 F
-1810 SGSVIRDEDGNL
+1810 SLISSAYSRADGNL
-1822 LVMYHG
+1822 K
-1828 RVSQFTVFD
+1828 
-1837 RAFSNPEGDMGAGF
+1837 N
-1851 YFTNQIEDAENNY
+1851 
-1864 GSRDG
+1864 
-1869 ADLSQKIDLLAEQLY
+1869 LL
-1884 DNDEYDSYED
+1884 
-1894 AREAAAERYITAEP
+1894 
-1908 NTLQTYLNVTNP
+1908 
-1920 VVLGGVNETQFTYE
+1920 
-1934 ESYDEETDE
+1934 
-1943 YGEPEGLM
+1943 
-1951 ADFMQALQ
+1951 
-1959 DVVADGAF
+1959 
-1967 SEDTVDVTPLIDLA
+1967 
-1981 YEDPTAEE
+1981 
-1989 VIKKTKEEV
+1989 
-1998 ITYLEDEEGRLVS
+1998 
-2011 SEVIRLALEQM
+2011 
-2022 GFDGIIDHTVSYKW
+2022 
-2036 GTDSDRAQPMT
+2036 
-2047 GVDSDTFHC
+2047 
-2056 IVFNS
+2056 
-2061 NQIKLT
+2061 
-2067 DNQSP
+2067 
-2072 TTNPDIR
+2072 
-2079 FSVRDTDDG
+2079 
-2088 KKGALGRNYSYAELI
+2088 
-2103 SHEPVQVVQIQATQA
+2103 
-2118 TDRDAI
+2118 
-2124 VEAGLQNA
+2124 
-2132 LENSSKTDRN
+2132 
-2142 GAPMVYVKDLGKS
+2142 
-2155 VTVGRHALRHGLDR
+2155 
-2169 RIAKQADAVANIG
+2169 
-2182 TILKNSIVVNEAD
+2182 
-2195 PKKANMANSF
+2195 
-2205 ITIGV
+2205 
-2210 AELDNGNR
+2210 
-2218 LYVRCVINQST
+2218 
-2229 GHVEDVTSLYAAYA
+2229 
-2243 KTEAPASTQRM
+2243 
-2254 VKGKPYRM
+2254 
-2262 PSASTINVAELL
+2262 
-2274 EAVKNKFSDS
+2274 
-2284 LSDDVVKQMGVER
+2284 
-2297 KTSEITERLRY
+2297 KTSEYLYLDKNRAASWLMQLRVQFPSGQPAMGSIGRITYENGSVKIDGKRFFDEKTKAEY

-2350 TQFRNWSYMTAN
+2350 TQFRDWSYMTAN
-2362 RPYAERYA
+2362 RPYAKRYA

-2400 WENEFF
+2400 WENEFYG
-2406 DNYSRTPLQ
+2406 NYSRTPLQ

-2428 AEFIEENGY
+2428 AEFIEDNGY
-2437 DYDGILLDEGADPGV
+2437 DYDGILLDEGADLGT
-2452 NGEIV
+2452 NGEVV

-2463 VVRSSEQIKRTDNK
+2463 VVRSSEQIKRTDNL

-2482 PDIRYSSR
+2482 PDIRYSAR
-2490 IYEQTDDE
+2490 VYEQTDDE
-2498 ILSDLDTA
+2498 ILSDLDTS

-2527 QVWQAKVDELRQQYD
+2527 QAWQAKVDELQQQYD
-2542 AVTDK
+2542 AVKDK

-2588 RARTDALVK
+2588 RTRTDALVK

-2606 QQKALVALRNEATAL
+2606 QQKALVELRNEASAL
-2621 RRRLAEMQR
+2621 RRRLTEMQR

-2645 EIKRMAEQLTSGTS
+2645 EIKRMADQLTAGTS
-2659 VSSKDVMYELSNLV
+2659 VSSKDIMYELSNLV

-2685 ALSWNE
+2685 TLSWNE

-2760 DLEDFVAHTPGV
+2760 DLEDFVAQTPGV

-2781 QLDTIVSTIEGYRQT
+2781 QLDTIVSTIEGYQQT
-2796 ALEQIDIAQETE
+2796 ALEQIDVAQETE

-2816 GAMDVAQQH
+2816 GAIDVAQQH
-2825 TQADRELEK
+2825 TQADRELET
-2834 QQKAA
+2834 QQKTA
-2839 ERAQERVD
+2839 ERARKRVE
-2847 ATKQREQAKAAD
+2847 ATRQREQERAAD

-2867 YEERLEAAKQK
+2867 YEERLNKAKEQ
-2878 LADTKQ
+2878 LAETKKALRAESARRVREKR
-2884 AMREAATARVQ
+2884 AM
-2895 EARKKQRARD
+2895 
-2905 MAERAQQNA
+2905 MAERKNQNA
-2914 DRRERAEASG
+2914 ARRERNKVTV
-2924 LRGRIVRHA
+2924 LRDRVVRHA

-2970 NIESDADLTK
+2970 NIESDADLTQ

-3010 DASGGLLDQLIKMR
+3010 DEGGGLLDQLVKMR
-3024 NVPIASMNSQQLT
+3024 NVPVASMNSQQLT
-3037 IVWNTLKAIENSIS
+3037 VVWNTLKAIEKSIS

-3074 DTVGRKQKRSIT
+3074 DTSSRKQKRSIT

-3110 TYRMLRNAQD
+3110 TYRMLRDAQD
-3120 RQQVMTDEITE
+3120 QQQVMTDEITE

-3150 DVKQFTTEAGETLVL
+3150 DVKQFATEAGESLTL

-3193 PEVRDGRKTIRRGTK
+3193 PEVRAGRKTIRRGTK
-3208 ATHLTAI
+3208 TTHLTAF
-3215 DLSKIT
+3215 DLAKIT
-3221 GSLTEQQVKT
+3221 GSLTEQQVKI

-3236 DIVTSKL
+3236 GIVTGKL
-3243 SAWGNKASETA
+3243 SAWGNEASVTA
-3254 YGYKKFRERNYWPI
+3254 YGYKKFREKNYWPI
-3268 RTAAE
+3268 RTANE
-3273 ETHSDIEQSGKM
+3273 ETRSDIEQAGKNG
-3285 DNAQAVRNFGM
+3285 NAQSVRNYGM

-3305 NGVDISGMSATFAR
+3305 NGVDVSGMSATFAR

-3335 DVSRLYNWKYSF
+3335 DVSRLYNWKYYTEIPTE
-3347 KAEDGTS
+3347 KGTEAGENAGEKRE
-3354 QTADTLKGT
+3354 TKKTVTDTLKGT
-3363 LDRVGGSGAADYWQ
+3363 LDRVAGNGAASYWQ
-3377 NLMADIQS
+3377 TLMADIQS
-3385 GIGSSMDSAMGSIP
+3385 GINGENDSVMGSIP

-3426 RALAVWNASDL
+3426 RAAAVWSVPDL
-3437 MRGFSGGGFKSAA
+3437 MRGFSGGGFKAAA

-3464 DISSGRQMSDTLYG
+3464 DISSSKQMSDTLYG

-3508 AVNKVQREGKFTV
+3508 AVNKVQRKGKFAV

-3541 QVVDGVLQRSQIMRS
+3541 QVVDGVLQRSQVMRS

-3575 NLMMRAVDH
+3575 NLMMRAIDH
-3584 WAYETNSTKKRA
+3584 WAYETNTGKKRA
-3596 AAKKIVRGGFALLFT
+3596 AAKNIVRGGFVLLFT
-3611 AAVNGVVKSFV
+3611 AAVNGAVKSFV

-3661 GGNILSDVNPLQQ
+3661 GGNILGDVNPLQQ
-3674 LPYVKDIISILQG
+3674 LPYMKDIISILQG
-3687 YAVGR
+3687 YDVGR

-3722 TMEQFASQLG
+3722 TMEQLASQLG
-3732 KLAGVSAGNIGRDAW
+3732 KLAGVSAGNIGRDVW

-3769 IYSLSYDGNK
+3769 IYSLSYDGNR
-3779 NQYMNILQRAY
+3779 NQFFNILFRAY
-3790 LNDYDTFEEIST
+3790 LNDFDAYSRIEQDMLDSGVFTSKDIRDKMTEYIGEAVADAPKDETLIEKANQGMQDRTLDGEKLPGAILSPVFSDKKGGLDAYGVFQDDTAAYEALVKEYIETGLVS
-3802 DMIDRGIY
+3802 
-3810 TEEDIN
+3810 EEDVN
-3816 NVLWN
+3816 KKLWN
-3821 WLKGSVEAS
+3821 KLS
-3830 DDLDSYNELVQQ
+3830 DDLE
-3842 FIETGVVEQETA
+3842 E
-3854 ENYIT
+3854 
-3859 KYRLLLENPNF
+3859 KYKVGAVSDDEVTEAFKKYKTDDDEKADAYLAKYKVLLDNPDF
-3870 SGEISTSQAEKFEV
+3870 DKDISTTQAAAYTENVEKA
-3884 QVKPSGISLDTYY
+3884 GISLDAYY
-3897 EFIQF
+3897 EFVQF
-3902 YATAESDKDSN
+3902 YSSTKSDKDSS
-3913 GDTID
+3913 GDTIE

-3928 YINSQSLSKSQKDAL
+3928 YINSQSLSRGQKDAL

>member
-1 MARKKKVTGSGLLSS
+1 MARKRKVTGNGLLSS
-16 VEEERSGNAITNSN
+16 VEEERSGGTITNSN
-30 VSSDSN
+30 VSSNSDSGR
-36 SGRKQKTVS
+36 SDRKQKTVT

-54 QERQPSRKNEQPTS
+54 RERQTSGKSKQPVS

-87 GDNPT
+87 GDTPT
-92 AGGLASKQLGLTKR
+92 AGSLASKQLGLTKR
-106 SGRLGVL
+106 NGRLSVL
-113 ARQTAGGPA
+113 KQQTDGGPT
-122 SKNDLTYS
+122 SKNDLNYS
-130 RTMQDYAREA
+130 RTMQDYALESQK
-140 REYEQA
+140 YEQA

-161 SRESTQKRLDTAR
+161 SRDSTQKRLDTAKK
-174 RQLQSANN
+174 QLQSAKT
-182 DSNTDTLRSA
+182 DRDADTLRGTIST
-192 INAETS
+192 ETS

-276 RRDQGNKYNALR
+276 RRDQSDKYSALS
-288 QNADYAGNTGYRPE
+288 QNSDYASNTGYRPE
-302 LARRDTAYATIN
+302 LARRDTAYAAIN
-314 GEQQRRQGNSG
+314 GDQQHRQGNSG

-337 GYLSDDERSTYN
+337 DYLSEDERSTYN

-384 NFAGKNA
+384 DFAGKNV

-417 QRAANAESGLPVDF
+417 QRAANAESGRPVDF

-476 QTGMSMADSAA
+476 QTGMSIADSAA

-553 ATLTGGTTATQVKN
+553 AALTGGTTATQVKN

-636 ALAGAISGGVM
+636 ALAGAISGGIM
-647 GGAKMGAAVVANN
+647 GGAKMGAAVAANN

-703 EADAAQ
+703 ESDVVQQ
-709 AQQSEGATAQPK
+709 AEGSTAQPK
-721 YNVQTVGQLAN
+721 YNTQSIGQLAN

-749 LGESEDTAELS
+749 LGESENTAELS
-760 EAIYKKA
+760 EAIYRKA

-782 SENGQQV
+782 SENGQRV
-789 VYELTAAIRG
+789 AYELTAAIRG
-799 EQGSEWAS
+799 EQGSEWAN

-823 TSETNSAIRDAVVNR
+823 ASETDSAIRDAVVNR

-850 SVADGEQAATVTGIK
+850 SVAAGEQAATITGIR

-870 NGGVSVIV
+870 DGGVAVIV
-878 KDESGNVSTVS
+878 KDENGNVSTVS

-932 RAWAAGWEA
+932 RDWAAGWDA

-979 ATGRKANA
+979 TTGRKTNE
-987 DQEERI
+987 DQEERV
-993 ARTSKRAKA
+993 ARTAKRAKA
-1002 VSAKAIKSG
+1002 ISAKAIKSG

-1020 TSNGVEYTLPA
+1020 TSSGVEYTLPA

-1041 KQAASAIERLVKAG
+1041 KQAASAIEHLVKAG

-1071 PLPFNGAYLN
+1071 SLPFNGAYLN

-1127 LEHIGEE
+1127 LDHIGEE
-1134 KLVEIRQRLED
+1134 KLAEIRQRLED

-1190 VRDLIQNIRDIY
+1190 VRDLIQKIRNIY

-1214 MRDVADQLAEFW
+1214 MRDVADQLAELW
-1226 DTALIEKVDTK
+1226 DAALIERVDK
-1237 NKASQESPS
+1237 KSEASQESPS
-1246 AEFSMRSPVEES
+1246 AEFSMRSPLEETN
-1258 HDLLAL
+1258 DLLAL

-1304 LPKASID
+1304 LPKSSID

-1331 AVEYPVNYDRL
+1331 AVEYPVNYGRL
-1342 VDIEQ
+1342 LDVER
-1347 TLNNLAEGI
+1347 TLNNLAGGV

-1367 RSLGIDDTSDMSAEQ
+1367 RSLGIDDTSNMSADQ

-1402 KTLEPIISD
+1402 KTLEPIMSD

-1429 GFQRLAEINANLDTG
+1429 GFQRLAEINANLDIG

-1509 EQFARDAWSLYQ
+1509 EQFARDAWSFYQ

-1534 THDKLMDETDR
+1534 THDMLMDETDR

-1554 KLDGLMGEPGIYNG
+1554 KLDSLMGEPGIYNG

-1654 SIGDVI
+1654 SIGDII

-1686 SSAAG
+1686 SSATG

-1699 RAFAKEG
+1699 RAFSKEG
-1706 YTIDKDTARMVQALY
+1706 YTIDKDTARMIQALY

-1739 VQYDE
+1739 VQYNE

-1755 SGLMDQIEA
+1755 SELMEQVTA

-1769 RAYAAGDEQSR
+1769 RTYAAGDEQSR
-1780 LEAINSVEG
+1780 LDTINSVEG
-1789 AKFSARDS
+1789 AKFSVREEFDS
-1797 EGRDLS
+1797 ELREWIDSTDAGDRMTSHGYFRVGTTSDALKSIGMKDGNIIWRKSKIGYIMEEHPEMTVDVLAQVPEIIEKPIVVLKSKTRSDSIVIFGNLAAANGNSVMAAIDLTPKANGRMEAD
-1803 PEQQKYF
+1803 F
-1810 SGSVIRDEDGNL
+1810 SLISSAYSRADGNL
-1822 LVMYHG
+1822 K
-1828 RVSQFTVFD
+1828 
-1837 RAFSNPEGDMGAGF
+1837 N
-1851 YFTNQIEDAENNY
+1851 
-1864 GSRDG
+1864 
-1869 ADLSQKIDLLAEQLY
+1869 LL
-1884 DNDEYDSYED
+1884 
-1894 AREAAAERYITAEP
+1894 
-1908 NTLQTYLNVTNP
+1908 
-1920 VVLGGVNETQFTYE
+1920 
-1934 ESYDEETDE
+1934 
-1943 YGEPEGLM
+1943 
-1951 ADFMQALQ
+1951 
-1959 DVVADGAF
+1959 
-1967 SEDTVDVTPLIDLA
+1967 
-1981 YEDPTAEE
+1981 
-1989 VIKKTKEEV
+1989 
-1998 ITYLEDEEGRLVS
+1998 
-2011 SEVIRLALEQM
+2011 
-2022 GFDGIIDHTVSYKW
+2022 
-2036 GTDSDRAQPMT
+2036 
-2047 GVDSDTFHC
+2047 
-2056 IVFNS
+2056 
-2061 NQIKLT
+2061 
-2067 DNQSP
+2067 
-2072 TTNPDIR
+2072 
-2079 FSVRDTDDG
+2079 
-2088 KKGALGRNYSYAELI
+2088 
-2103 SHEPVQVVQIQATQA
+2103 
-2118 TDRDAI
+2118 
-2124 VEAGLQNA
+2124 
-2132 LENSSKTDRN
+2132 
-2142 GAPMVYVKDLGKS
+2142 
-2155 VTVGRHALRHGLDR
+2155 
-2169 RIAKQADAVANIG
+2169 
-2182 TILKNSIVVNEAD
+2182 
-2195 PKKANMANSF
+2195 
-2205 ITIGV
+2205 
-2210 AELDNGNR
+2210 
-2218 LYVRCVINQST
+2218 
-2229 GHVEDVTSLYAAYA
+2229 
-2243 KTEAPASTQRM
+2243 
-2254 VKGKPYRM
+2254 
-2262 PSASTINVAELL
+2262 
-2274 EAVKNKFSDS
+2274 
-2284 LSDDVVKQMGVER
+2284 
-2297 KTSEITERLRY
+2297 KTSEYLYLDKNRAASWLMQLRVQFPSGQPAMGSIGRITYENGSVKIDGKRFFDEKTKAEY
-2308 SARDSEGRELSDGQK
+2308 SARDSEGRELSDGQQ

-2350 TQFRNWSYMTAN
+2350 TQFRDWSYMTAN
-2362 RPYAERYA
+2362 RPYAKRYA

-2400 WENEFF
+2400 WENEFYG
-2406 DNYSRTPLQ
+2406 NYSRTPLQ

-2428 AEFIEENGY
+2428 AEFIEDNGY
-2437 DYDGILLDEGADPGV
+2437 DYDGILLDEGADLGT
-2452 NGEIV
+2452 NGEVV

-2463 VVRSSEQIKRTDNK
+2463 VVRSSEQIKRTDNL

-2482 PDIRYSSR
+2482 PDIRYSAR
-2490 IYEQTDDE
+2490 VYEQTDDE
-2498 ILSDLDTA
+2498 ILSDLDTS

-2527 QVWQAKVDELRQQYD
+2527 QAWQAKVDELQQQYD
-2542 AVTDK
+2542 AMKDK

-2588 RARTDALVK
+2588 RTRTDALVK

-2606 QQKALVALRNEATAL
+2606 QQKALVELRNEAAAL
-2621 RRRLAEMQR
+2621 RRRLTEIQR

-2645 EIKRMAEQLTSGTS
+2645 EIKRMAEQLTAGTS
-2659 VSSKDVMYELSNLV
+2659 TSSKDIMYELSNLV

-2685 ALSWNE
+2685 TLSWNE

-2716 RFDDIIGKTM
+2716 RFDGIIGKTM

-2744 AKNAG
+2744 AKSAG
-2749 LQLKYTDDATS
+2749 LRLKYTDDATS
-2760 DLEDFVAHTPGV
+2760 DLEDFVAQTPGV
-2772 ADSSDSLPA
+2772 ADSTDSLPA
-2781 QLDTIVSTIEGYRQT
+2781 QLDTIVSTIEGYQQT
-2796 ALEQIDIAQETE
+2796 ALEQIDVAQETE

-2834 QQKAA
+2834 QQKAT
-2839 ERAQERVD
+2839 ERARERVD
-2847 ATKQREQAKAAD
+2847 TTKQREQAKAAN

-2867 YEERLEAAKQK
+2867 YEEKLNKAKEQ
-2878 LADTKQ
+2878 LAETKKALRAESARRVREKR
-2884 AMREAATARVQ
+2884 AM
-2895 EARKKQRARD
+2895 
-2905 MAERAQQNA
+2905 MAERKNQNA
-2914 DRRERAEASG
+2914 ARRERNKVTV
-2924 LRGRIVRHA
+2924 LRDRVVRHA

-2942 PSDTQHIPE
+2942 PSDAQHIPE

-3010 DASGGLLDQLIKMR
+3010 DTSGGLLDQLIEMR
-3024 NVPIASMNSQQLT
+3024 NVPVASMNSQQLT
-3037 IVWNTLKAIENSIS
+3037 VVWNTLKAIENSIS

-3074 DTVGRKQKRSIT
+3074 DTSSRKQKRSIT

-3120 RQQVMTDEITE
+3120 QQQVMTDEITE
-3131 AVQKVLGE
+3131 AVQKVLGK

-3150 DVKQFTTEAGETLVL
+3150 DVKQFATEAGESLTL

-3193 PEVRDGRKTIRRGTK
+3193 PEVRAGRKTIRRGTK
-3208 ATHLTAI
+3208 TTHLTAV
-3215 DLSKIT
+3215 DLAKIT
-3221 GSLTEQQVKT
+3221 SSLTEQQVKI

-3254 YGYKKFRERNYWPI
+3254 YGYKKFREQNYWPI
-3268 RTAAE
+3268 RTANE
-3273 ETHSDIEQSGKM
+3273 ETHSDIEQAGKNG
-3285 DNAQAVRNFGM
+3285 NAQSVRNYGM

-3328 AWLCPME
+3328 VWLCPME
-3335 DVSRLYNWKYSF
+3335 DVSRLYNWKYYTEISTGS
-3347 KAEDGTS
+3347 KEVADAGEAIK
-3354 QTADTLKGT
+3354 ADTAGAKEPTKKTVTDTMKGV

-3385 GIGSSMDSAMGSIP
+3385 GINGENDSVMGSIP

-3426 RALAVWNASDL
+3426 RALAVWSVPDL
-3437 MRGFSGGGFKSAA
+3437 MRGFSGGGFKAAA

-3464 DISSGRQMSDTLYG
+3464 DISSSKQMSDTLYG
-3478 TTSKLQKLNEALS
+3478 TTSKLKKLNEALS

-3508 AVNKVQREGKFTV
+3508 AVNKVQREGKFAV

-3541 QVVDGVLQRSQIMRS
+3541 QVVDGVLQRSQVMRS

-3575 NLMMRAVDH
+3575 NLMMRAIDH
-3584 WAYETNSTKKRA
+3584 WAYETNTGKKRA
-3596 AAKKIVRGGFALLFT
+3596 AAKNIVRGGFALLFT

-3661 GGNILSDVNPLQQ
+3661 GGNILGDVNPLQQ
-3674 LPYVKDIISILQG
+3674 LPYMKDIISILQG
-3687 YAVGR
+3687 YDVGR
-3692 MDMDAVSDLV
+3692 MDMDSVSDLV
-3702 SCAQNLLSALNG
+3702 SCAQNLLAALNG

-3732 KLAGVSAGNIGRDAW
+3732 KLAGISAGNIGRDVW

-3752 IVLEKQDYWA
+3752 IVLEKQNYWA

-3769 IYSLSYDGNK
+3769 IYSLSYDGNRSRFFD
-3779 NQYMNILQRAY
+3779 ILFRAY
-3790 LNDYDTFEEIST
+3790 LNDFDTYSRIEQNMLDSGVFTS
-3802 DMIDRGIY
+3802 
-3810 TEEDIN
+3810 EDIRDKMTEYIGEAIAN
-3816 NVLWN
+3816 APEDESLIEKANEGMRDRTLDGEKLPGSILSPVFSDKKGGLDAYGVFREDTAAYEALIAEYIKTGLVSEDDANKKLWSK
-3821 WLKGSVEAS
+3821 LSDDLEEEYKTGAAS
-3830 DDLDSYNELVQQ
+3830 DDDVKEA
-3842 FIETGVVEQETA
+3842 FK
-3854 ENYIT
+3854 
-3859 KYRLLLENPNF
+3859 KYKTDDDDKADAYLAKYKVLIDNPDF
-3870 SGEISTSQAEKFEV
+3870 EGDISTTQAAAYTDNVEKAGV
-3884 QVKPSGISLDTYY
+3884 DLDTYY
-3897 EFIQF
+3897 EFVQF
-3902 YATAESDKDSN
+3902 YGSTKSDKDSS
-3913 GDTID
+3913 GDTIE
-3918 GRSKKDKVMA
+3918 GKSKKDKVMA
-3928 YINSQSLSKSQKDAL
+3928 WINSQSLSRSQKDAL